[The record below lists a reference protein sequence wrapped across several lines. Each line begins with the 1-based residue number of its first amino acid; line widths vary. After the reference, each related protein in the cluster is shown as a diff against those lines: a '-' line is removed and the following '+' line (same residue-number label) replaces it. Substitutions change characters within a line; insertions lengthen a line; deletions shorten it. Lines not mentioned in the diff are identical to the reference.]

1 MQGKTNFGLLGALYL
16 NNDTL
21 LIQKL
26 DGLYLLLF
34 SFKDHT

>member
-21 LIQKL
+21 SIQKL
-26 DGLYLLLF
+26 DDQIYLLSVQL
-34 SFKDHT
+34 